1 MVDDTAPRESADED
15 REGEIAETPAD
26 SEDIVGADASGDE
39 SERAESDA
47 YAPEW
52 GVPEAVQHED
62 TLDGGADVEPD
73 VEIADEEMPEAST
86 ADVAMAEPD
95 AETVYWSESPLG
107 FREAEAGHDDVH
119 DAESSQG
126 DAETSDEQSDQPS
139 GEAEATHPLGQPAEI
154 DMGPQRRSRW
164 WVWLLVGLA
173 VAVAAGGATYA
184 WWWMTARDIVVP
196 DLVGQQAA
204 EATQALNDV
213 ALTLGD
219 VSEVPTDV
227 APVGTIISQN
237 PEAGSRLKPNDAVSF
252 VLAAAPEQAKVPNVV
267 GLSLEDAAVLLAKAR
282 LRPAEVRSHNATAA
296 TDFVIAQVPGHGVE
310 LMPGSPVALMVSKG
324 PAPGDTTVPAVTGL
338 SEGDAVALIGAK
350 GLTARVYRSLDP
362 SIGAGVVV
370 TQTPLPGTALA
381 PSSSV
386 QVLVSKGFGSGS
398 ISVPDVVNDTRKDA
412 VQAVRAAGLKAVV
425 VFQFH
430 PTIARG
436 TVISQMPLAGR
447 RVQSGDNV
455 GLLVSRGPVTTAL
468 VPSIVGSSS
477 AEATAAVSNAGFKP
491 VIVEV
496 EMPGRTAGVVVG
508 QFPPPS
514 TSYELRYPVICLI
527 AEEIEP

>member
-1 MVDDTAPRESADED
+1 MVDDTAPHKSEDAD
-15 REGEIAETPAD
+15 REGETAEAPAD
-26 SEDIVGADASGDE
+26 GEGIVGADAAGDDP
-39 SERAESDA
+39 ERAEPDSETSEA
-47 YAPEW
+47 EIPE
-52 GVPEAVQHED
+52 VQS
-62 TLDGGADVEPD
+62 ADVTA
-73 VEIADEEMPEAST
+73 VESG
-86 ADVAMAEPD
+86 AES
-95 AETVYWSESPLG
+95 VYWAESPLG
-107 FREAEAGHDDVH
+107 FREAGSEGDGMH
-119 DAESSQG
+119 DAELSQG
-126 DAETSDEQSDQPS
+126 DDEASSVQSDQPS
-139 GEAEATHPLGQPAEI
+139 GEAEATGPLGQPLEI
-154 DMGPQRRSRW
+154 DMGPQRRARW

-173 VAVAAGGATYA
+173 VAMAAGGATYA
-184 WWWMTARDIVVP
+184 WWWMTAREIVVP

-237 PEAGSRLKPNDAVSF
+237 PEAGSRLKPNEAVSF
-252 VLAAAPEQAKVPNVV
+252 VVAAAPEQAKVPNVV

-296 TDFVIAQVPGHGVE
+296 TGFVIAQVPGHGVE

-338 SEGDAVALIGAK
+338 SEGDAVALLGAK
-350 GLTARVYRSLDP
+350 GLTARVYQSLDP

-386 QVLVSKGFGSGS
+386 QVLVSKGFGSGTV
-398 ISVPDVVNDTRKDA
+398 SVPDVVNDTRREA

-430 PTIARG
+430 PTVARG
-436 TVISQMPLAGR
+436 TVISQMPFAGR
-447 RVQSGDNV
+447 RVQSGDSV

-496 EMPGRTAGVVVG
+496 LMPGRTAGVVVG

-527 AEEIEP
+527 AKEVTP